1 MELVEYRVWE
11 AENSIVMAWLINSVD
26 HKIGWLY
33 FFYQTAKEIWVA
45 VRDMYSDLENISQ
58 SLEVRSKLRNI
69 RQGTLSVTEYFNNL
83 SKLWQ
88 EIDMF
93 HNISWKCADDWV
105 LCSKMP
111 EKVRIFDFLQN
122 QDLDDVWEQILGT
135 KPFPPL
141 KEVFAEIRREE
152 TRRKVMSLP
161 LAKYN
166 SRSSSVRICF
176 GDKPK

>member
-1 MELVEYRVWE
+1 
-11 AENSIVMAWLINSVD
+11 
-26 HKIGWLY
+26 
-33 FFYQTAKEIWVA
+33 
-45 VRDMYSDLENISQ
+45 
-58 SLEVRSKLRNI
+58 
-69 RQGTLSVTEYFNNL
+69 
-83 SKLWQ
+83 
-88 EIDMF
+88 
-93 HNISWKCADDWV
+93 
-105 LCSKMP
+105 MP

-152 TRRKVMSLP
+152 TRRKVMFLS

-166 SRSSSVRICF
+166 SRSSNVRICF